1 MEGKSCNVLPMT
13 QMPGT
18 VLRTLRDKAGLT
30 AREVADRAKVSESYL
45 SRVES
50 GKANPSDAW
59 LGFVASVL
67 ANAIVERSAG
77 TSPEVAA

>member
-1 MEGKSCNVLPMT
+1 MSEKS
-13 QMPGT
+13 GT
-18 VLRTLRDKAGLT
+18 VLRALRERTGLT
-30 AREVADRAKVSESYL
+30 AREVARRARVSESYL

-67 ANAIVERSAG
+67 SDALIEQSTERTSAPKADD
-77 TSPEVAA
+77 TP